1 MTEEYEEDYDYE
13 EDKEEDPQWRLLT
26 PKERKK
32 LLKNAFTND
41 DWYDEGSLPVHKG
54 GDGNPLFEVLSDR
67 VGAPL
72 SEIKRY
78 YAAWLNSQGFSAE
91 SALKKSPSNSVN
103 PSENLGQYM
112 IKDEPVSDHQQGGMG
127 GMGGMGNIS
136 DPGLMPPPQG
146 GNGDSMGMW
155 AMMNFLTSQQ
165 RMAMQ
170 QQQFQMMQGMEQRKL
185 DQNREESQRRE
196 AMARDQQFMNQQM
209 SFMREMIKKSG
220 DGDGFFDS
228 DMKKIMK
235 EKVVDQMLGGGDNG
249 DWKDMVKD
257 VIGSDTMK
265 AAVGGIGGAIGSRNN
280 TPAGYNVPGYNPYAQ
295 PIPQPIPQQREQ
307 VMHNPG
313 IPEQQFL
320 YEQPQPVEQPPSG
333 YFGEE
338 NAPPQQ
344 QEVEMQ
350 EVPREPSTD
359 EYQQALM
366 STLSQLMGPS
376 LQDPK
381 NLEAVKQQVEVAV
394 ETTLVEHPELLPQM
408 KLIKMTEKILLILN
422 LRDIGLGLKDLLSKT
437 KPGQAPSNLI
447 LAVVVEQLRDRPEF
461 YKIFAENTYEE
472 LVATIEPFKNTGT
485 ISYDYEYLLNP
496 DVAEVC
502 RHMLAA
508 VAADARQKGAPPI
521 EGM

>member
-1 MTEEYEEDYDYE
+1 MEEEEFGLYDDDE
-13 EDKEEDPQWRLLT
+13 SEDDPQWRGLS
-26 PKERKK
+26 PGERKT
-32 LLKNAFTND
+32 LLKTVFGNN
-41 DWYDEGSLPVHKG
+41 DWYEDGASPVFEGG
-54 GDGNPLFEVLSDR
+54 NANPLFDTIAER
-67 VGAPL
+67 VGAPIR
-72 SEIKRY
+72 EIKRY
-78 YAAWLNSQGFSAE
+78 YAAWLGKQGFSAE
-91 SALKKSPSNSVN
+91 QINQTVSTQATTANSPNT
-103 PSENLGQYM
+103 LGQFM
-112 IKDEPVSDHQQGGMG
+112 IKDEPQQQQQQ
-127 GMGGMGNIS
+127 
-136 DPGLMPPPQG
+136 PQG
-146 GNGDSMGMW
+146 DMFGGGGGGGNDFMPMPQGKGDSDSMGMW

-185 DQNREESQRRE
+185 DQNREEGQRRE

-209 SFMREMIKKSG
+209 SFMREMIKKNG

-235 EKVVDQMLGGGDNG
+235 EKVVDQMMGGGNDG

-265 AAVGGIGGAIGSRNN
+265 AAVGGIGSAIGSRNS

-295 PIPQPIPQQREQ
+295 PIQQPQQPQPQYEEP
-307 VMHNPG
+307 VAYNPG
-313 IPEQQFL
+313 IVDQL
-320 YEQPQPVEQPPSG
+320 PQEAGPAG

-338 NAPPQQ
+338 QQ
-344 QEVEMQ
+344 QVQEQQMQ
-350 EVPREPSTD
+350 EVPREPSAD
-359 EYQQALM
+359 EYQQALL

-376 LQDPK
+376 MQDPK
-381 NLEAVKQQVEVAV
+381 NLAAVKEQVEVAV
-394 ETTLVEHPELLPQM
+394 ETTLVENPGVLPQA

-422 LRDIGLGLKDLLSKT
+422 LRDIGLGLKDLSSKT
-437 KPGQAPSNLI
+437 KPGESPSSLI

-461 YKIFAENTYEE
+461 YKIFAENTYDE

-485 ISYDYEYLLNP
+485 ISFDYEYLLNSE
-496 DVAEVC
+496 VANVC

-508 VAADARQKGAPPI
+508 VAEDARLKGAPPI

>member
-1 MTEEYEEDYDYE
+1 MMAEEYEEDYDYE

-91 SALKKSPSNSVN
+91 SALKKAPSNSVN
-103 PSENLGQYM
+103 PSETLGQYM
-112 IKDEPVSDHQQGGMG
+112 IRDEPTGNPQQQQQQGGM
-127 GMGGMGNIS
+127 MGGMGIS
-136 DPGLMPPPQG
+136 DPGLMPPPPG

-295 PIPQPIPQQREQ
+295 PIPPQVQPPQEIPMQQ
-307 VMHNPG
+307 PAL
-313 IPEQQFL
+313 EQQVA
-320 YEQPQPVEQPPSG
+320 YEQPVAQPPSG

-338 NAPPQQ
+338 TQQPQP
-344 QEVEMQ
+344 EVEMQ

-394 ETTLVEHPELLPQM
+394 ETTLVENPELLPQM

-508 VAADARQKGAPPI
+508 VAADAQQKGAPPV

>member
-1 MTEEYEEDYDYE
+1 MAEEYEEDYDYE

-41 DWYDEGSLPVHKG
+41 DWYEEGSLPVHKG
-54 GDGNPLFEVLSDR
+54 GNGNPLFEVLSDR

-91 SALKKSPSNSVN
+91 NALKKSPSNNVN
-103 PSENLGQYM
+103 PSETLGQYM
-112 IKDEPVSDHQQGGMG
+112 IKDEPVTNPQTQQPNMGMG
-127 GMGGMGNIS
+127 IS
-136 DPGLMPPPQG
+136 DPGLMPPPPG
-146 GNGDSMGMW
+146 GNSDSMGMW

-170 QQQFQMMQGMEQRKL
+170 QQQFQMMQNMEQRKL

-235 EKVVDQMLGGGDNG
+235 EKVVDQMLGGSDNG

-257 VIGSDTMK
+257 VISSDTMK

-295 PIPQPIPQQREQ
+295 PIPQQPEQ
-307 VMHNPG
+307 VIHNPS
-313 IPEQQFL
+313 IPEQQVA
-320 YEQPQPVEQPPSG
+320 YEQPPQPVEQPPSG

-344 QEVEMQ
+344 EVETQ
-350 EVPREPSTD
+350 EVPREPSSD

-366 STLSQLMGPS
+366 STLSQLMGTS

-381 NLEAVKQQVEVAV
+381 NLEAVKEQVEVAV
-394 ETTLVEHPELLPQM
+394 ETTLVENPELLPQM

-496 DVAEVC
+496 EVAEVC

-508 VAADARQKGAPPI
+508 VAADAQQKGAPPV
-521 EGM
+521 EGL

>member
-1 MTEEYEEDYDYE
+1 MEEYEEEYDYE
-13 EDKEEDPQWRLLT
+13 AEQEEDPQWRLLT

-41 DWYDEGSLPVHKG
+41 DWYEDGSLPVHKG
-54 GDGNPLFEVLSDR
+54 GDANPLFEVLSDR
-67 VGAPL
+67 VGAPM

-91 SALKKSPSNSVN
+91 NALKRSASTDSN
-103 PSENLGQYM
+103 PSETLGQFM
-112 IKDEPVSDHQQGGMG
+112 IKDEPASNPAPSSSGFG
-127 GMGGMGNIS
+127 IS
-136 DPGLMPPPQG
+136 DPGMIPMPPQSQG
-146 GNGDSMGMW
+146 GNSGEMGMW
-155 AMMNFLTSQQ
+155 AMMNFLTQQQ

-170 QQQFQMMQGMEQRKL
+170 QQQFQMMQMMEQRKL
-185 DQNREESQRRE
+185 DQNREEGQRRE

-209 SFMREMIKKSG
+209 AFMREMMKKNG
-220 DGDGFFDS
+220 DDGFFDT

-265 AAVGGIGGAIGSRNN
+265 AAVGGIGSAIGSRSS

-295 PIPQPIPQQREQ
+295 PIAAAVPQEVPQQ
-307 VMHNPG
+307 VMAN
-313 IPEQQFL
+313 
-320 YEQPQPVEQPPSG
+320 PQPVPMEAMPVPDAPPSG

-338 NAPPQQ
+338 NVAPQ
-344 QEVEMQ
+344 QEVAMQ
-350 EVPREPSTD
+350 EVPREPSSD
-359 EYQQALM
+359 EYQAALM
-366 STLSQLMGPS
+366 ETLSQLMGPA

-394 ETTLVEHPELLPQM
+394 ETTLVENPELLPQA
-408 KLIKMTEKILLILN
+408 KLILMTEKILLILN

-437 KPGQAPSNLI
+437 KPGQPPSDLI

-461 YKIFAENTYEE
+461 YKIFAENTYDE

-496 DVAEVC
+496 EVAEVC
-502 RHMLAA
+502 RHMLSA
-508 VAADARQKGAPPI
+508 VAADAVKN
-521 EGM
+521 GMPAIQGM

>member
-1 MTEEYEEDYDYE
+1 MSDEYDEDEEYEYEDSDQ
-13 EDKEEDPQWRLLT
+13 EEDPQWRLLT

-41 DWYDEGSLPVHKG
+41 DWYEDGSLPIHKG
-54 GDGNPLFEVLSDR
+54 GDSNPLFDVLADR
-67 VGAPL
+67 VGAPIT
-72 SEIKRY
+72 EIKRY

-91 SALKKSPSNSVN
+91 NALKSSSATNSSPTETLS
-103 PSENLGQYM
+103 QFM
-112 IKDEPVSDHQQGGMG
+112 IKDEPASNPTSNSSSFG
-127 GMGGMGNIS
+127 IS
-136 DPGLMPPPQG
+136 DPGMIPMPPQSQG
-146 GNGDSMGMW
+146 GNSGEMGMW
-155 AMMNFLTSQQ
+155 AMMNFLTQQQ

-170 QQQFQMMQGMEQRKL
+170 QQQFQMMQMMEQRKL
-185 DQNREESQRRE
+185 DQNREEGQRRE

-209 SFMREMIKKSG
+209 AFMREMMKKNG
-220 DGDGFFDS
+220 DDGFFDS

-235 EKVVDQMLGGGDNG
+235 EKVVDQMLGGGDSG

-265 AAVGGIGGAIGSRNN
+265 AAVGGIGSAIGSRNS

-295 PIPQPIPQQREQ
+295 PLQEQ
-307 VMHNPG
+307 VPQVAINPQVANPTAQPNYAEPLPA
-313 IPEQQFL
+313 PEA
-320 YEQPQPVEQPPSG
+320 PSG

-338 NAPPQQ
+338 DVK
-344 QEVEMQ
+344 QEVMMQ
-350 EVPREPSTD
+350 EVPREPSSD
-359 EYQQALM
+359 EYQAALM
-366 STLSQLMGPS
+366 ETLSQLMGPA

-381 NLEAVKQQVEVAV
+381 NLAAVREQVEVAV
-394 ETTLVEHPELLPQM
+394 ETTLVENEELLPQA
-408 KLIKMTEKILLILN
+408 KLLLMTEKILLILN

-437 KPGQAPSNLI
+437 KPGQPPSDLI

-472 LVATIEPFKNTGT
+472 LIATIEPFKNTGT
-485 ISYDYEYLLNP
+485 INYDYEYLLNP

-508 VAADARQKGAPPI
+508 VSQDAAVKGMPSI

>member
-1 MTEEYEEDYDYE
+1 MEEGYEEDYDYDE
-13 EDKEEDPQWRLLT
+13 EKEEDPQWRLLT

-54 GDGNPLFEVLSDR
+54 GDGNPLFDVLSDR

-91 SALKKSPSNSVN
+91 NALKKPPSNHVN
-103 PSENLGQYM
+103 PSETLGQYM
-112 IKDEPVSDHQQGGMG
+112 IRDEPAGNPQQQQQQGGM
-127 GMGGMGNIS
+127 MGGMGIS
-136 DPGLMPPPQG
+136 DPGLMPPPPG

-185 DQNREESQRRE
+185 DQNREEGQRRE
-196 AMARDQQFMNQQM
+196 SMARDQQFMNQQM

-235 EKVVDQMLGGGDNG
+235 EKVVDQMMGGGNDG

-265 AAVGGIGGAIGSRNN
+265 AAVGGIGSAIGSRNS

-295 PIPQPIPQQREQ
+295 PIQQQEA
-307 VMHNPG
+307 VMHNPVMH
-313 IPEQQFL
+313 EQQVA
-320 YEQPQPVEQPPSG
+320 YEQPQQVAQPPTG

-338 NAPPQQ
+338 QQ
-344 QEVEMQ
+344 VPQEVQMQ
-350 EVPREPSTD
+350 EVPREPSPD

-394 ETTLVEHPELLPQM
+394 ETTLVENPELLPQM

-461 YKIFAENTYEE
+461 YKIFAENTYDE

-508 VAADARQKGAPPI
+508 VAEDARQKGAPPI

>member
-1 MTEEYEEDYDYE
+1 MAEEYEEDYDYE

-41 DWYDEGSLPVHKG
+41 DWYEDGSLPVHKG

-91 SALKKSPSNSVN
+91 NALKKAPSNNVN
-103 PSENLGQYM
+103 PSETLGQYM
-112 IKDEPVSDHQQGGMG
+112 IKDEPVSNPQHQQQNMG
-127 GMGGMGNIS
+127 GMGIS
-136 DPGLMPPPQG
+136 DPGLMPPPPG
-146 GNGDSMGMW
+146 GNSDSMGMW

-170 QQQFQMMQGMEQRKL
+170 QQQFQMMQNMEQRKL

-235 EKVVDQMLGGGDNG
+235 EKVVDQMLGGGNDG

-265 AAVGGIGGAIGSRNN
+265 AAVGGIGSAIGSRNS

-295 PIPQPIPQQREQ
+295 PIPQQPEQ
-307 VMHNPG
+307 VMHNPA
-313 IPEQQFL
+313 IPEQQVS
-320 YEQPQPVEQPPSG
+320 YEPQPQPVEQPPSG

-338 NAPPQQ
+338 NEQPQA
-344 QEVEMQ
+344 VEMQ
-350 EVPREPSTD
+350 EVPREPSAD

-394 ETTLVEHPELLPQM
+394 ETTLVENPELLPQM

-437 KPGQAPSNLI
+437 KPGQPPSNLI

-502 RHMLAA
+502 RYMLAA
-508 VAADARQKGAPPI
+508 VSEDARQKGAPPV

>member
-1 MTEEYEEDYDYE
+1 MEEGYEEDYDYDE
-13 EDKEEDPQWRLLT
+13 EKEEDPQWRLLT

-54 GDGNPLFEVLSDR
+54 GDGNPLFDVLSDR

-78 YAAWLNSQGFSAE
+78 YAAWLTSQGFSAE
-91 SALKKSPSNSVN
+91 SALKKSPTNNVN
-103 PSENLGQYM
+103 PSETLGQYM
-112 IKDEPVSDHQQGGMG
+112 IRDEPPSNPQPQQNTDMMG
-127 GMGGMGNIS
+127 IS
-136 DPGLMPPPQG
+136 DPGLMPPPPG

-235 EKVVDQMLGGGDNG
+235 EKVVDQMMGGGNDG

-265 AAVGGIGGAIGSRNN
+265 AAVGGIGSAIGSRNS

-295 PIPQPIPQQREQ
+295 PIQQEA

-313 IPEQQFL
+313 MHEQPVA
-320 YEQPQPVEQPPSG
+320 YEQPQQIAQPPTG

-338 NAPPQQ
+338 QVPQQ
-344 QEVEMQ
+344 VPQEVQMQ
-350 EVPREPSTD
+350 EVPREPSPD
-359 EYQQALM
+359 EYQQALL

-394 ETTLVEHPELLPQM
+394 ETTLVENPELLPQM

-461 YKIFAENTYEE
+461 YKIFAENTYDE

-508 VAADARQKGAPPI
+508 VSEDARQKGAPPI
-521 EGM
+521 EGL

>member
-1 MTEEYEEDYDYE
+1 MEEYEEEYDYE
-13 EDKEEDPQWRLLT
+13 AEQEEDPQWRLLT

-41 DWYDEGSLPVHKG
+41 DWYEDGSLPVHKG
-54 GDGNPLFEVLSDR
+54 GDANPLFEVLSDR
-67 VGAPL
+67 VGAPM

-91 SALKKSPSNSVN
+91 NALKRSASTDSN
-103 PSENLGQYM
+103 PSETLGQFM
-112 IKDEPVSDHQQGGMG
+112 IKDEPASNPTSSSSGFG
-127 GMGGMGNIS
+127 IS
-136 DPGLMPPPQG
+136 DPGMIPMPPQSQG
-146 GNGDSMGMW
+146 GNSGEMGMW
-155 AMMNFLTSQQ
+155 AMMNFLTQQQ

-170 QQQFQMMQGMEQRKL
+170 QQQFQMMQMMEQRKL
-185 DQNREESQRRE
+185 DQNREEGQRRE

-209 SFMREMIKKSG
+209 AFMREMMKKNG
-220 DGDGFFDS
+220 DDGFFDS

-235 EKVVDQMLGGGDNG
+235 EKVVDQMLGGGDGG

-265 AAVGGIGGAIGSRNN
+265 AAVGGIGSAIGSRNS

-295 PIPQPIPQQREQ
+295 PMASAVPQEVPQQ
-307 VMHNPG
+307 VVAN
-313 IPEQQFL
+313 
-320 YEQPQPVEQPPSG
+320 PQPVPMEAMPVPDAPPSG

-338 NAPPQQ
+338 NVAPQ
-344 QEVEMQ
+344 QEVMMQ
-350 EVPREPSTD
+350 EVPREPSSD
-359 EYQQALM
+359 EYQAALM
-366 STLSQLMGPS
+366 ETLSQLMGPA

-394 ETTLVEHPELLPQM
+394 ETTLVENAELLPQA
-408 KLIKMTEKILLILN
+408 KLILMTEKILLILN

-437 KPGQAPSNLI
+437 KPGQPPSDLI

-461 YKIFAENTYEE
+461 YKIFAENTYDE

-496 DVAEVC
+496 EVAEVC
-502 RHMLAA
+502 RHMLSA
-508 VAADARQKGAPPI
+508 VAADARNN
-521 EGM
+521 GMPAIQGM

>member
-1 MTEEYEEDYDYE
+1 MEEYEEEYDYE
-13 EDKEEDPQWRLLT
+13 AEQEEDPQWRLLT

-41 DWYDEGSLPVHKG
+41 DWYEDGSLPVHKG
-54 GDGNPLFEVLSDR
+54 GDANPLFEVLSDR
-67 VGAPL
+67 VGAPM

-91 SALKKSPSNSVN
+91 NALKRSASTDSN
-103 PSENLGQYM
+103 PSETLGQFM
-112 IKDEPVSDHQQGGMG
+112 IKDEPASNPTSSSSGFG
-127 GMGGMGNIS
+127 IS
-136 DPGLMPPPQG
+136 DPGMIPMPPQSQG
-146 GNGDSMGMW
+146 GNNGEMGMW
-155 AMMNFLTSQQ
+155 AMMNFLTQQQ

-170 QQQFQMMQGMEQRKL
+170 QQQFQMMQMMEQRKL
-185 DQNREESQRRE
+185 DQNREEGQRRE

-209 SFMREMIKKSG
+209 AFMREMMKKNG
-220 DGDGFFDS
+220 DDGFFDS

-235 EKVVDQMLGGGDNG
+235 EKVVDQMLGGGDSG

-265 AAVGGIGGAIGSRNN
+265 AAVGGIGSAIGSRNS

-295 PIPQPIPQQREQ
+295 PMAAAVPQEVPQQ
-307 VMHNPG
+307 VMANPQHV
-313 IPEQQFL
+313 PMEAM
-320 YEQPQPVEQPPSG
+320 PVPDAPPSG

-338 NAPPQQ
+338 NAAPQ
-344 QEVEMQ
+344 QEVMMQ
-350 EVPREPSTD
+350 EVPREPSSD
-359 EYQQALM
+359 EYQAALM
-366 STLSQLMGPS
+366 ETLSQLMGPA

-394 ETTLVEHPELLPQM
+394 ETTLVENPELLPQA
-408 KLIKMTEKILLILN
+408 KLILMTEKILLILN

-437 KPGQAPSNLI
+437 KPGQPPSDLI

-461 YKIFAENTYEE
+461 YKIFAENTYDE

-496 DVAEVC
+496 EVAEVC
-502 RHMLAA
+502 RHMLSA
-508 VAADARQKGAPPI
+508 VAADATKN
-521 EGM
+521 GMPAIQGM

>member
-1 MTEEYEEDYDYE
+1 MEEGYEEDYDYDE
-13 EDKEEDPQWRLLT
+13 EKEEDPQWRLLT

-54 GDGNPLFEVLSDR
+54 GDGNPLFDVLSDR

-91 SALKKSPSNSVN
+91 NALKKSPSNNVN
-103 PSENLGQYM
+103 PSETLGQYM
-112 IKDEPVSDHQQGGMG
+112 IRDEPASNPQPQQNTGM
-127 GMGGMGNIS
+127 MGIS
-136 DPGLMPPPQG
+136 DPGLMPPPPG

-235 EKVVDQMLGGGDNG
+235 EKVVDQMLGGGNDG

-265 AAVGGIGGAIGSRNN
+265 AAVGGIGSAIGSRNS

-295 PIPQPIPQQREQ
+295 PIPQQEA
-307 VMHNPG
+307 VMHNPVM
-313 IPEQQFL
+313 PEQQVA
-320 YEQPQPVEQPPSG
+320 YEQPQQVAQPPTG

-338 NAPPQQ
+338 QQVPQQ
-344 QEVEMQ
+344 VPQEVQMQ
-350 EVPREPSTD
+350 EVPREPSPD

-394 ETTLVEHPELLPQM
+394 ETTLVENPELLPQM

-461 YKIFAENTYEE
+461 YKIFAENTYDE

-508 VAADARQKGAPPI
+508 VAEDARQKGAPPV

>member
-1 MTEEYEEDYDYE
+1 
-13 EDKEEDPQWRLLT
+13 
-26 PKERKK
+26 
-32 LLKNAFTND
+32 
-41 DWYDEGSLPVHKG
+41 
-54 GDGNPLFEVLSDR
+54 
-67 VGAPL
+67 
-72 SEIKRY
+72 
-78 YAAWLNSQGFSAE
+78 
-91 SALKKSPSNSVN
+91 
-103 PSENLGQYM
+103 M
-112 IKDEPVSDHQQGGMG
+112 IRDEPASNPQPQQNTGM
-127 GMGGMGNIS
+127 MGIS
-136 DPGLMPPPQG
+136 DPGLMPPPPG

-235 EKVVDQMLGGGDNG
+235 EKVVDQMLGGGNDG

-265 AAVGGIGGAIGSRNN
+265 AAVGGIGSAIGSRNS

-295 PIPQPIPQQREQ
+295 PIPQQEA
-307 VMHNPG
+307 VMHNPVM
-313 IPEQQFL
+313 PEQQVA
-320 YEQPQPVEQPPSG
+320 YEQPQQVAQPPTG

-338 NAPPQQ
+338 QQ
-344 QEVEMQ
+344 VPQEVQMQ
-350 EVPREPSTD
+350 EVPREPSPD
-359 EYQQALM
+359 EYQHPLM

-394 ETTLVEHPELLPQM
+394 ETTLVENPELLPQM

-461 YKIFAENTYEE
+461 YKIFAENTYDE

-508 VAADARQKGAPPI
+508 VAEDAQQKGAPPV

>member
-1 MTEEYEEDYDYE
+1 MEEGYEEDYDYE
-13 EDKEEDPQWRLLT
+13 EEKEEDPQWRLLT

-91 SALKKSPSNSVN
+91 NALKKAPSNNVN
-103 PSENLGQYM
+103 PSETLGQYM
-112 IKDEPVSDHQQGGMG
+112 IRDEQVSNPPPQHQNTGM
-127 GMGGMGNIS
+127 MGIS
-136 DPGLMPPPQG
+136 DPGLMPPPPG
-146 GNGDSMGMW
+146 GNSDSMGMW

-235 EKVVDQMLGGGDNG
+235 EKVVDQMLGGGNDG

-265 AAVGGIGGAIGSRNN
+265 AAVGGIGSAIGSRNS

-295 PIPQPIPQQREQ
+295 PIPQQEM
-307 VMHNPG
+307 VTHNPM
-313 IPEQQFL
+313 PEQQVA
-320 YEQPQPVEQPPSG
+320 YEQPQQATQSPTG

-338 NAPPQQ
+338 QQ
-344 QEVEMQ
+344 VPQEVQMQ
-350 EVPREPSTD
+350 EVPREPSPD

-394 ETTLVEHPELLPQM
+394 ETTLVENPELLPQM

-461 YKIFAENTYEE
+461 YKIFAENTYDE

-508 VAADARQKGAPPI
+508 VAEDARQKGAPPVD
-521 EGM
+521 GM

>member
-1 MTEEYEEDYDYE
+1 MEEGYEEDYDYDA
-13 EDKEEDPQWRLLT
+13 DKEEDPQWRSLT

-41 DWYDEGSLPVHKG
+41 EWYEDNALPVHKG
-54 GDGNPLFEVLSDR
+54 GDGNPLFDILSER

-78 YAAWLNSQGFSAE
+78 YAAWLNSQGYSAE
-91 SALKKSPSNSVN
+91 NALKKSPTNNVN
-103 PSENLGQYM
+103 PSETLGQYM
-112 IKDEPVSDHQQGGMG
+112 LKDEPASNPQQGMDSMG
-127 GMGGMGNIS
+127 GMGIS

-185 DQNREESQRRE
+185 DQNREEGQRRE

-209 SFMREMIKKSG
+209 SFMREMIKKNG

-235 EKVVDQMLGGGDNG
+235 EKVVDQMMGGGNDG

-265 AAVGGIGGAIGSRNN
+265 AAVGGIGSAIGSRNS

-295 PIPQPIPQQREQ
+295 PIQQPQQPQPQYEEP
-307 VMHNPG
+307 VAYNPG
-313 IPEQQFL
+313 IVDQL
-320 YEQPQPVEQPPSG
+320 PQEAGPAG

-338 NAPPQQ
+338 QQ
-344 QEVEMQ
+344 QVQEQQMQ
-350 EVPREPSTD
+350 EVPREPSAD
-359 EYQQALM
+359 EYQQALL

-376 LQDPK
+376 MQDPK
-381 NLEAVKQQVEVAV
+381 NLAAVKEQVEVAV
-394 ETTLVEHPELLPQM
+394 ETTLVENPGVLPQA

-422 LRDIGLGLKDLLSKT
+422 LRDIGLGLKDLSSKT
-437 KPGQAPSNLI
+437 KPGESPSSLI

-461 YKIFAENTYEE
+461 YKIFAENTYDE

-485 ISYDYEYLLNP
+485 ISFDYEYLLNSE
-496 DVAEVC
+496 VANVC

-508 VAADARQKGAPPI
+508 VAEDARLKGAPPI

>member
-1 MTEEYEEDYDYE
+1 MAEEYEEDYDYE

-41 DWYDEGSLPVHKG
+41 DWYEEGSLPVHKG
-54 GDGNPLFEVLSDR
+54 GNGNPLFEVLSDR

-91 SALKKSPSNSVN
+91 NALKKSPSNNVN
-103 PSENLGQYM
+103 PSETLGQYM
-112 IKDEPVSDHQQGGMG
+112 IKDEPVTNPQTQQPNMGMG
-127 GMGGMGNIS
+127 IS
-136 DPGLMPPPQG
+136 DPGLMPPPPG
-146 GNGDSMGMW
+146 GNSDSMGMW

-170 QQQFQMMQGMEQRKL
+170 QQQFQMMQNMEQRKL

-235 EKVVDQMLGGGDNG
+235 EKVVDQMLGGSDNG

-257 VIGSDTMK
+257 VISSDTMK

-295 PIPQPIPQQREQ
+295 PIPQQPEQ
-307 VMHNPG
+307 VIHNPS
-313 IPEQQFL
+313 IPEQQVA
-320 YEQPQPVEQPPSG
+320 YEQPPQPAEQPPSG

-338 NAPPQQ
+338 NTPPQ
-344 QEVEMQ
+344 QEVETQ
-350 EVPREPSTD
+350 EVPREPSSD

-366 STLSQLMGPS
+366 STLSQLMGTS

-381 NLEAVKQQVEVAV
+381 NLEAVKEQVEVAV
-394 ETTLVEHPELLPQM
+394 ETTLVENPELLPQM

-496 DVAEVC
+496 EVAEVC

-508 VAADARQKGAPPI
+508 VAADAQQKGAPPV
-521 EGM
+521 EGL

>member
-1 MTEEYEEDYDYE
+1 MEDNYEEEYDYE
-13 EDKEEDPQWRLLT
+13 AEQEEDPQWRLLT

-41 DWYDEGSLPVHKG
+41 DWYEDGSLPVHKG
-54 GDGNPLFEVLSDR
+54 GDANPLFEVLSDR
-67 VGAPL
+67 VGAPM

-91 SALKKSPSNSVN
+91 NALKRSASNDSN
-103 PSENLGQYM
+103 PSETLGQFM
-112 IKDEPVSDHQQGGMG
+112 IKDEPASNPAPSSSSGFG
-127 GMGGMGNIS
+127 IS
-136 DPGLMPPPQG
+136 DPGMIPMPPQG
-146 GNGDSMGMW
+146 QGGNNGEMGMW
-155 AMMNFLTSQQ
+155 AMMNFLTQQQ

-170 QQQFQMMQGMEQRKL
+170 QQQFQMMQMMEQRKL
-185 DQNREESQRRE
+185 DQNREEGQRRE

-209 SFMREMIKKSG
+209 AFMREMMKKNG
-220 DGDGFFDS
+220 DDGFFDS

-235 EKVVDQMLGGGDNG
+235 EKVVDQMLGGGDTG

-265 AAVGGIGGAIGSRNN
+265 AAVGGIGSAIGSRNS

-295 PIPQPIPQQREQ
+295 PIQ
-307 VMHNPG
+307 
-313 IPEQQFL
+313 
-320 YEQPQPVEQPPSG
+320 EQPQPMPNPPQVNQQVMTNPQVPNAVQPLPDTPPAG

-338 NAPPQQ
+338 DVQPQ
-344 QEVEMQ
+344 QEVTMQ
-350 EVPREPSTD
+350 EVPRDPSSD

-366 STLSQLMGPS
+366 ETLSQLMGPA

-381 NLEAVKQQVEVAV
+381 NLAAVKQQVEVAV
-394 ETTLVEHPELLPQM
+394 ETTLVENPQLLPQA
-408 KLIKMTEKILLILN
+408 KLVLMTEKILLILN

-437 KPGQAPSNLI
+437 KPGEPPSDLI

-461 YKIFAENTYEE
+461 YKIFAENTYDE

-496 DVAEVC
+496 EVAEVC

-508 VAADARQKGAPPI
+508 VANDAATNGAPPI
-521 EGM
+521 QGM

>member
-1 MTEEYEEDYDYE
+1 MEEGYEEDYDYDE
-13 EDKEEDPQWRLLT
+13 EKEEDPQWRLLT

-54 GDGNPLFEVLSDR
+54 GDGNPLFDVLSDR

-91 SALKKSPSNSVN
+91 NALKKSPSNNVN
-103 PSENLGQYM
+103 PSETLGQYM
-112 IKDEPVSDHQQGGMG
+112 IRDEPASNPQPQQNTGM
-127 GMGGMGNIS
+127 MGIS
-136 DPGLMPPPQG
+136 DPGLMPPPPG

-235 EKVVDQMLGGGDNG
+235 EKVVDQMLGGGNDG

-265 AAVGGIGGAIGSRNN
+265 AAVGGIGSAIGSRNS

-295 PIPQPIPQQREQ
+295 PIPQQEA
-307 VMHNPG
+307 VMHNPVM
-313 IPEQQFL
+313 PEQQVA
-320 YEQPQPVEQPPSG
+320 YEQPQQVAQPPTG

-338 NAPPQQ
+338 QQ
-344 QEVEMQ
+344 VPQEVQMQ
-350 EVPREPSTD
+350 EVPREPSPD

-394 ETTLVEHPELLPQM
+394 ETTLVENPELLPQM

-461 YKIFAENTYEE
+461 YKIFAENTYDE

-508 VAADARQKGAPPI
+508 VAEDARQKGAPPV

>member
-1 MTEEYEEDYDYE
+1 MEEGYEEDYDYDA
-13 EDKEEDPQWRLLT
+13 DKEEDPQWRSLT

-41 DWYDEGSLPVHKG
+41 EWYEDNALPVHKG
-54 GDGNPLFEVLSDR
+54 GDGNPLFDILSER

-78 YAAWLNSQGFSAE
+78 YAAWLNSQGYSAE
-91 SALKKSPSNSVN
+91 NALKKSPTNNVN
-103 PSENLGQYM
+103 PSETLGQYM
-112 IKDEPVSDHQQGGMG
+112 LKDEPASNPQQGMDSMG
-127 GMGGMGNIS
+127 GMGIS

-185 DQNREESQRRE
+185 DQNREEGQRRE

-209 SFMREMIKKSG
+209 SFMREMIKKNG

-235 EKVVDQMLGGGDNG
+235 EKVVDQMMGGGNDG

-265 AAVGGIGGAIGSRNN
+265 AAVGGIGSAIGSRNS

-295 PIPQPIPQQREQ
+295 PIQQPQQPQPQYEEP
-307 VMHNPG
+307 VAYNPG
-313 IPEQQFL
+313 IVDQL
-320 YEQPQPVEQPPSG
+320 PQEAGPAG

-338 NAPPQQ
+338 QQ
-344 QEVEMQ
+344 QVQEQQMQ
-350 EVPREPSTD
+350 EVPREPSAD
-359 EYQQALM
+359 EYQQALL

-376 LQDPK
+376 MQDPK
-381 NLEAVKQQVEVAV
+381 NLAAVKEQVEVAV
-394 ETTLVEHPELLPQM
+394 ETTLVENPGVLPQM

-422 LRDIGLGLKDLLSKT
+422 LRDIGLGLKDLSSKT
-437 KPGQAPSNLI
+437 KPGESPSSLI

-461 YKIFAENTYEE
+461 YKIFAENTYDE

-485 ISYDYEYLLNP
+485 ISFDYEYLLNSE
-496 DVAEVC
+496 VANVC

-508 VAADARQKGAPPI
+508 VAEDARLKGAPPI

>member
-1 MTEEYEEDYDYE
+1 MEEGYDDEYDYE
-13 EDKEEDPQWRLLT
+13 ADKEEDPQWRLLT

-41 DWYDEGSLPVHKG
+41 DWYDDGSMPVHKG
-54 GDGNPLFEVLSDR
+54 GDGNPLFEVLSER

-91 SALKKSPSNSVN
+91 NALKKAPTNNVN
-103 PSENLGQYM
+103 PSETLGQYM
-112 IKDEPVSDHQQGGMG
+112 IRDEPAGNPQQQQQGGM
-127 GMGGMGNIS
+127 MGGMEIS

-185 DQNREESQRRE
+185 DQNREEGQRRE

-209 SFMREMIKKSG
+209 SFMREMIKKNG

-235 EKVVDQMLGGGDNG
+235 EKVVDQMMGGGNDG

-265 AAVGGIGGAIGSRNN
+265 AAVGGIGSAIGSRNS

-295 PIPQPIPQQREQ
+295 PIQQQAQPEM
-307 VMHNPG
+307 VMHNPA
-313 IPEQQFL
+313 PEQ
-320 YEQPQPVEQPPSG
+320 YVPQMQAQEERPTG
-333 YFGEE
+333 YFGDEQV
-338 NAPPQQ
+338 PQQ
-344 QEVEMQ
+344 VPQQVEMQ
-350 EVPREPSTD
+350 EVPREPSPD
-359 EYQQALM
+359 EYQQALL

-381 NLEAVKQQVEVAV
+381 YLEAVKQQVEVAV
-394 ETTLVEHPELLPQM
+394 ETTLVENPELLPQM

-422 LRDIGLGLKDLLSKT
+422 LRDIGLGLKDLSSKT
-437 KPGQAPSNLI
+437 TPGQAPSALI
-447 LAVVVEQLRDRPEF
+447 LAVVVEQLRERPEF

-485 ISYDYEYLLNP
+485 ISFDYEYLLDP

-502 RHMLAA
+502 RHMLSA
-508 VAADARQKGAPPI
+508 VAADARSKGAPPV

>member
-1 MTEEYEEDYDYE
+1 MAEEYEEDYDYE

-41 DWYDEGSLPVHKG
+41 DWYEEGSLPVHKG
-54 GDGNPLFEVLSDR
+54 GNGNPLFEVLSDR

-91 SALKKSPSNSVN
+91 NALKKSPSNNVN
-103 PSENLGQYM
+103 PSETLGQYM
-112 IKDEPVSDHQQGGMG
+112 IKDEPVTNPQTQQPNMGMG
-127 GMGGMGNIS
+127 IS
-136 DPGLMPPPQG
+136 DPGLMPPPPG
-146 GNGDSMGMW
+146 GNSDSMGMW

-170 QQQFQMMQGMEQRKL
+170 QQQFQMMQNMEQRKL

-235 EKVVDQMLGGGDNG
+235 EKVVDQMLGGSDNG

-257 VIGSDTMK
+257 VISSDTMK

-295 PIPQPIPQQREQ
+295 PIPQQPEQ
-307 VMHNPG
+307 VMHNPS
-313 IPEQQFL
+313 IPEQQVA
-320 YEQPQPVEQPPSG
+320 YEQPPQPVEQPPSG

-338 NAPPQQ
+338 NTPPQ
-344 QEVEMQ
+344 QEVETQ
-350 EVPREPSTD
+350 EVPREPSSD

-381 NLEAVKQQVEVAV
+381 NLEAVKEQVEVAV
-394 ETTLVEHPELLPQM
+394 ETTLVENPELLPQM

-496 DVAEVC
+496 EVAEVC

-508 VAADARQKGAPPI
+508 VAADAQQKGAPPV
-521 EGM
+521 EGL

>member
-1 MTEEYEEDYDYE
+1 MEEGYEEDYDYE
-13 EDKEEDPQWRLLT
+13 EEKEEDPQWRLLT

-54 GDGNPLFEVLSDR
+54 GDGNPLFEVLSER

-91 SALKKSPSNSVN
+91 NALKKAPSNNVN
-103 PSENLGQYM
+103 PSETLGQYM
-112 IKDEPVSDHQQGGMG
+112 IRDEQVSNPPPQHQNTGM
-127 GMGGMGNIS
+127 MGIS
-136 DPGLMPPPQG
+136 DPGLMPPPPG
-146 GNGDSMGMW
+146 GNSDSMGMW

-235 EKVVDQMLGGGDNG
+235 EKVVDQMLGGGNDG

-265 AAVGGIGGAIGSRNN
+265 AAVGGIGSAIGSRNS

-295 PIPQPIPQQREQ
+295 PIPQQEV
-307 VMHNPG
+307 VMHNPM
-313 IPEQQFL
+313 PEQQVA
-320 YEQPQPVEQPPSG
+320 YGQPQQATQSPTG

-338 NAPPQQ
+338 QQ
-344 QEVEMQ
+344 VPQEVPQEVQMQ
-350 EVPREPSTD
+350 EVPREPSPD

-394 ETTLVEHPELLPQM
+394 ETTLVENPELLPQM

-461 YKIFAENTYEE
+461 YKIFAENTYDE

-508 VAADARQKGAPPI
+508 VAADAHEKGAPPVD
-521 EGM
+521 GM

>member
-1 MTEEYEEDYDYE
+1 MMAEEYEEDYDYE

-91 SALKKSPSNSVN
+91 SALKKAPSNSVN
-103 PSENLGQYM
+103 PSETLGQYM
-112 IKDEPVSDHQQGGMG
+112 IRDEPTGNPQQQQQGGM
-127 GMGGMGNIS
+127 MGGMGIS
-136 DPGLMPPPQG
+136 DPGLMPPPPG

-295 PIPQPIPQQREQ
+295 PIPPQVQPPQEIPMQQ
-307 VMHNPG
+307 PAL
-313 IPEQQFL
+313 EQQVA
-320 YEQPQPVEQPPSG
+320 YEQPVAQPPSG

-338 NAPPQQ
+338 TQQPQP
-344 QEVEMQ
+344 EVEMQ

-394 ETTLVEHPELLPQM
+394 ETTLVENPELLPQM

-508 VAADARQKGAPPI
+508 VAADAQQKGAPPV

>member
-1 MTEEYEEDYDYE
+1 MEEGYEEDYDYD

-41 DWYDEGSLPVHKG
+41 DWYDDGALPVHKG
-54 GDGNPLFEVLSDR
+54 GDGNPLFEVLSER

-91 SALKKSPSNSVN
+91 SALKKSPTNNVN
-103 PSENLGQYM
+103 PSESLGQYM
-112 IKDEPVSDHQQGGMG
+112 IRDEPVGNPQQQPQGGM
-127 GMGGMGNIS
+127 MGIS
-136 DPGLMPPPQG
+136 DPGLMPPPPG
-146 GNGDSMGMW
+146 GNSDSMGMW

-185 DQNREESQRRE
+185 DQNREEGQRRE
-196 AMARDQQFMNQQM
+196 SMARDQQFMNQQM

-235 EKVVDQMLGGGDNG
+235 EKVVDQMLGGGGDS

-265 AAVGGIGGAIGSRNN
+265 AAVGGIGSAIGSRNS

-295 PIPQPIPQQREQ
+295 PVPQQEAI
-307 VMHNPG
+307 MHNPG
-313 IPEQQFL
+313 IPEQQVV
-320 YEQPQPVEQPPSG
+320 YEQPQQAVTPPSG

-338 NAPPQQ
+338 QVPQQ
-344 QEVEMQ
+344 VPQEVQMQ
-350 EVPREPSTD
+350 EVPREPSPD

-394 ETTLVEHPELLPQM
+394 ETTLVENPELLPQM

-422 LRDIGLGLKDLLSKT
+422 LRDIGLGLKDLSSKT
-437 KPGQAPSNLI
+437 TPGQAPSALI

-461 YKIFAENTYEE
+461 YKIFAENTYDE

-485 ISYDYEYLLNP
+485 INYDYEYLLNP
-496 DVAEVC
+496 EVAEVC

-508 VAADARQKGAPPI
+508 VAADAQNKGAPPV

>member
-1 MTEEYEEDYDYE
+1 MEEGYEEDYDYDE
-13 EDKEEDPQWRLLT
+13 EKEEDPQWRLLT

-54 GDGNPLFEVLSDR
+54 GDGNPLFDVLSDR

-91 SALKKSPSNSVN
+91 NALKKSPSNNVN
-103 PSENLGQYM
+103 PSETLGQYM
-112 IKDEPVSDHQQGGMG
+112 IRDEPASNPQPQQNTGM
-127 GMGGMGNIS
+127 MGIS
-136 DPGLMPPPQG
+136 DPGLMPPPPG

-235 EKVVDQMLGGGDNG
+235 EKVVDQMLGGGNDG

-265 AAVGGIGGAIGSRNN
+265 AAVGGIGSAIGSRNS

-295 PIPQPIPQQREQ
+295 PIPQQEA
-307 VMHNPG
+307 VMHNPVM
-313 IPEQQFL
+313 PEQQVA
-320 YEQPQPVEQPPSG
+320 YEQPQQVAQPPTG

-338 NAPPQQ
+338 QQ
-344 QEVEMQ
+344 VPQEVQMQ
-350 EVPREPSTD
+350 EVPREPSPD

-394 ETTLVEHPELLPQM
+394 ETTLVENPELLPQM

-461 YKIFAENTYEE
+461 YKIFAENTYDE

-502 RHMLAA
+502 RHMLAE
-508 VAADARQKGAPPI
+508 VAEDARQKGAPPV

>member
-1 MTEEYEEDYDYE
+1 MAEEYEEDYDYE

-41 DWYDEGSLPVHKG
+41 DWYEEGSLPVHKG
-54 GDGNPLFEVLSDR
+54 GNGNPLFEVLSDR

-91 SALKKSPSNSVN
+91 NALKKSPSNNVN
-103 PSENLGQYM
+103 PSETLGQYM
-112 IKDEPVSDHQQGGMG
+112 IKDEPVTNPQTQQPNMGMG
-127 GMGGMGNIS
+127 IS
-136 DPGLMPPPQG
+136 DPGLMPPPPG
-146 GNGDSMGMW
+146 GNSDSMGMW

-170 QQQFQMMQGMEQRKL
+170 QQQFQMMQNMEQRKL

-235 EKVVDQMLGGGDNG
+235 EKVVDQMLGGSDNG

-257 VIGSDTMK
+257 VISSDTMK

-295 PIPQPIPQQREQ
+295 PIPQQPEQ
-307 VMHNPG
+307 VMHNPS
-313 IPEQQFL
+313 IPEQQVA
-320 YEQPQPVEQPPSG
+320 YEQPPQPVEQPPSG

-344 QEVEMQ
+344 EVETQ
-350 EVPREPSTD
+350 EVPREPSSD

-381 NLEAVKQQVEVAV
+381 NLEAVKEQVEVAV
-394 ETTLVEHPELLPQM
+394 ETTLVENPELLPQM

-496 DVAEVC
+496 EVAEVC

-508 VAADARQKGAPPI
+508 VAADAQQKGAPPV
-521 EGM
+521 EGL